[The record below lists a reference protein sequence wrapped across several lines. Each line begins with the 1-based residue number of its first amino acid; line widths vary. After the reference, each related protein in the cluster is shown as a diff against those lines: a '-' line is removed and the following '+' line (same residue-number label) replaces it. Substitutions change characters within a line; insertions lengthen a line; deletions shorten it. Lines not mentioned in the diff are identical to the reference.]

1 MITAG
6 AMKKRSQGARVVL
19 VGLVFLA
26 ALLVLRT
33 NVSTVSRLSVA
44 APPRSL
50 TKNGQGTKKLLQREI
65 TGVPLNSQWQSP
77 ESREVAA
84 AAITCDRSHHAYD
97 TCTVNGPTL
106 LHSPTSTF
114 FLLRPAAVRLSP
126 EKIRPHPRKWENST
140 MSKIKEFTLAP
151 AGPPQDLRCDF
162 EHDAPALVLSVG
174 GYTGNFFHEFGDGLV
189 PLFVTANT
197 VFPGRDFVL
206 VIDGATDR
214 WIHKYEDLLQA
225 LSGRPVVY
233 VDHANGSHC
242 FPSAS
247 LGLISHGFMTI
258 NPKLTPNSRTFLHF
272 RRFLDEAYRRNR
284 PEAPAAAPRSLARRP
299 RLVIAARTGGVG
311 RVILNQKEV
320 TDLARAVGFEVAV
333 FEPNRSTPLREA
345 YELINSSHALV
356 GVHGAAL
363 THTLFLLPG
372 AVLGQVV
379 PIGAGWVA
387 RACFQEPALAMGLS
401 YVEYGIAPEESS
413 LLEKYGRDHVLLKD
427 PAAANGGGW
436 SAKVMSVYLKEQNVR
451 LDLGR
456 FRGFLE
462 VVYEKANKFM
472 EEEGKGLN

>member
-1 MITAG
+1 MN
-6 AMKKRSQGARVVL
+6 KRSQGARGVL
-19 VGLVFLA
+19 VGLVFFV
-26 ALLVLRT
+26 ALLVLRID
-33 NVSTVSRLSVA
+33 VSTVSRLSVTT
-44 APPRSL
+44 PPHSL
-50 TKNGQGTKKLLQREI
+50 TKNVQVAGTKRLSPTQREI
-65 TGVPLNSQWQSP
+65 TGAPPLDSQTQSP
-77 ESREVAA
+77 ESRELAA
-84 AAITCDRSHHAYD
+84 APITCDRSHRAYD

-106 LHSPTSTF
+106 LHPPTATF
-114 FLLRPAAVRLSP
+114 FLLRPTAGRLSP

-151 AGPPQDLRCDF
+151 AAGPPEGRRCDV
-162 EHDAPALVLSVG
+162 EHDAPALVVSVG

-206 VIDGATDR
+206 VIDGATGR
-214 WIHKYEDLLQA
+214 WIHKYGDLLRA
-225 LSGRPVVY
+225 LSDRPVVY
-233 VDHANGSHC
+233 VDRAKGSHC

-284 PEAPAAAPRSLARRP
+284 PEAPAAAPRSPARRP
-299 RLVIAARTGGVG
+299 RLVITARSGGVG
-311 RVILNQKEV
+311 RVILNRKGV
-320 TDLARAVGFEVAV
+320 TDLAEAVGFEVAV
-333 FEPNRSTPLREA
+333 FEPKRSTPLREA

-363 THTLFLLPG
+363 THTLFLRPG

-387 RACFQEPALAMGLS
+387 RACFEEPARAVGLS
-401 YVEYGIAPEESS
+401 YVEYRIAPEESS
-413 LLEKYGRDHVLLKD
+413 LLEKYGRDSVLLKD

-436 SAKVMSVYLKEQNVR
+436 SAKVMRVYLKEQNVR
-451 LDLGR
+451 LDVVR
-456 FRGFLE
+456 IRGFLE
-462 VVYEKANKFM
+462 EVYEKAKKFM
-472 EEEGKGLN
+472 EEEG

>member
-1 MITAG
+1 
-6 AMKKRSQGARVVL
+6 
-19 VGLVFLA
+19 
-26 ALLVLRT
+26 
-33 NVSTVSRLSVA
+33 
-44 APPRSL
+44 
-50 TKNGQGTKKLLQREI
+50 
-65 TGVPLNSQWQSP
+65 
-77 ESREVAA
+77 
-84 AAITCDRSHHAYD
+84 
-97 TCTVNGPTL
+97 
-106 LHSPTSTF
+106 
-114 FLLRPAAVRLSP
+114 
-126 EKIRPHPRKWENST
+126 

-151 AGPPQDLRCDF
+151 TGPPKDLLRCEV

-214 WIHKYEDLLQA
+214 WTHKYEDLLQA
-225 LSGRPVVY
+225 LSDRPVVY

-258 NPKLTPNSRTFLHF
+258 NPKLMPNSRTFLHF
-272 RRFLDEAYRRNR
+272 RRFLDEAYLLNR
-284 PEAPAAAPRSLARRP
+284 PEVPVAAPRSPARRP
-299 RLVIAARTGGVG
+299 RLVITARTGGVG

-320 TDLARAVGFEVAV
+320 MDLAGAVGFEVAV
-333 FEPNRSTPLREA
+333 FKPKWSTPLREA

-363 THTLFLLPG
+363 THTLFLRPG

-387 RACFQEPALAMGLS
+387 RVCFEEPARAMGLN

-413 LLEKYGRDHVLLKD
+413 LVEKYGRDNMLLKD
-427 PAAANGGGW
+427 PATANGGGW
-436 SAKVMSVYLKEQNVR
+436 SAKVMSVYLKEQNVS

-462 VVYEKANKFM
+462 E
-472 EEEGKGLN
+472 